1 MIWSTRLLY
10 GLMTHHQHLI
20 DLLTGHLRGDLSPSR
35 QEELNLWI
43 SQSERNRLL
52 FESIDDEEQ
61 LRMLV
66 LQFHQEEEEN
76 NEDIILQ
83 KIRQGM
89 GAATPLAPVRKLTT
103 RSSWGWVAALVVV
116 TAGVGGY
123 IWMNNKAGKSA
134 ETVAAQPA
142 DILPGKD
149 GAILTLADGSQVVLD
164 SIGNGV
170 IATQNGTQVIL
181 KNGALAYAQD
191 ADKATPVYNH
201 LSTPKGRQFRL
212 VLPDGTKVWLNA
224 ASSLRYPTVFDG
236 NQRRVEVSGEVFFEV
251 AQNYHQPF
259 HINVNNQAQIRVLGT
274 QFNVNAYANETIIKT
289 TLVDGGIQIRPGA
302 DDDPSSF
309 VTLKPGQQAQ
319 IQLAGKATHQQ
330 PVKLL
335 NNANVDKAIA
345 WKSGIFNFEDASL
358 EEVMRQVERWY
369 DIDVVYEKG
378 IPDIKFGGK
387 MGNDVS
393 LSGLLKSLEE
403 SEVHFRVEGRKLIV
417 LP

>member
-1 MIWSTRLLY
+1 
-10 GLMTHHQHLI
+10 MTHQHLI
-20 DLLTGHLRGDLSPSR
+20 DLLTGHLRDDLSPSQ
-35 QEELNLWI
+35 QEQLDLWI
-43 SQSERNRLL
+43 AQSERNRLL

-61 LRMLV
+61 LRKLV
-66 LQFHQEEEEN
+66 LQFHEEEEEN
-76 NEDIILQ
+76 NEAIILQ

-89 GAATPLAPVRKLTT
+89 DAVVIPVTPVRRFPA
-103 RSSWGWVAALVVV
+103 RSSWGWVAALVIV
-116 TAGVGGY
+116 TTGVGGY
-123 IWMNNKAGKSA
+123 IWMNNK
-134 ETVAAQPA
+134 ERQPVTVAEQPL
-142 DILPGKD
+142 DIPPGKD

-164 SIGNGV
+164 SLGNGV
-170 IATQNGTQVIL
+170 IATQHGTKIVL

-191 ADKATPVYNH
+191 AGKATAVYNH
-201 LSTPKGRQFRL
+201 LSTPKGRQFKL

-236 NQRRVEVSGEVFFEV
+236 NQRQVEISGEAFFEV
-251 AQNYHQPF
+251 AQNHQQPF

-274 QFNVNAYANETIIKT
+274 QFNVNAYSNEAMIKT
-289 TLVDGGIQIRPGA
+289 TLVDGGIQIKPGTDA
-302 DDDPSSF
+302 DNSSF
-309 VTLKPGQQAQ
+309 ITVKPGQQAQ
-319 IQLAGKATHQQ
+319 IRQAGKATHQQ
-330 PVKLL
+330 TVNLL

-369 DIDVVYEKG
+369 DIEVVYEKG
-378 IPDIKFGGK
+378 IPNFNFGGK